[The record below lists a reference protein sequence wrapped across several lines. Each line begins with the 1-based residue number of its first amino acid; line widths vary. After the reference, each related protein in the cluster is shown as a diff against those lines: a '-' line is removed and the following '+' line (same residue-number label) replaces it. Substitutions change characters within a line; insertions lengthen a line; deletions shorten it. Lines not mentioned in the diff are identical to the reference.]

1 MSSGSLE
8 AWVESLVKRWEM
20 EMTHFKYFEDVSTV
34 DRDMFKM
41 RTNDGEENT
50 GEEVYQLGS
59 CPAAAKCLFSEKGEN
74 VCLTKDVILISL

>member
-41 RTNDGEENT
+41 RVNDGEENT
-50 GEEVYQLGS
+50 GEEVFQLGS
-59 CPAAAKCLFSEKGEN
+59 CPAAAECLFSTKGEN
-74 VCLTKDVILISL
+74 D

>member
-1 MSSGSLE
+1 
-8 AWVESLVKRWEM
+8 M
-20 EMTHFKYFEDVSTV
+20 EMANFKYFEDVSTV